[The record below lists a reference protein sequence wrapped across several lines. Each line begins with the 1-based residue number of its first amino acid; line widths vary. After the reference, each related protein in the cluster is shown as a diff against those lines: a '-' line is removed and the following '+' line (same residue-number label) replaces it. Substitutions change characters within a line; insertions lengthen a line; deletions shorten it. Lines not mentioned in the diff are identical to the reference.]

1 MQIPSCLS
9 VSLTAAV
16 VLAVGAC
23 GADGPSLEELNAN
36 RAGQSSAAGSG
47 STSGGSSS
55 SEAGSSSVAGTGSPG
70 TAGSGTAQGGSGT
83 AGSGTSM
90 GGSETTAGTGSGGS
104 PTTGGTDA
112 GGTGTGGTGTAGSG
126 MGGSGG
132 GAMETGPYAP
142 RSGSFKMMV
151 YSRQGPNGYRH
162 TTSIATGKTML
173 TDIAKEQG
181 FELVFVE
188 SDADN
193 TKYITADSLKEFE
206 IIFFLNS
213 TSDIFNATQQKA
225 YEDWM
230 TQSNGAFAGVHSATD
245 TENGWS
251 FYAEVT
257 GQYYNGHTN
266 AGTTGQ
272 IQLESAML
280 SHPALKGVPN
290 PWQRQE
296 EWYKFDSWQQWST
309 KPGFKIL
316 GKKAADGQP
325 IMWIREYGNWR
336 SFYTA
341 IGHDAPV
348 FQDAT
353 VKKHVTGGIMWAVR
367 RDHLIK

>member
-36 RAGQSSAAGSG
+36 RAGQASAAGSG

-112 GGTGTGGTGTAGSG
+112 GGSGMGGTGTAGSG

-132 GAMETGPYAP
+132 GAVETPYSP

-151 YSRQGPNGYRH
+151 YSRQGPNGFRH
-162 TTSIATGKTML
+162 ASSIATGKTML

-193 TKYITADSLKEFE
+193 TKYITPEGLAPFE

-213 TSDIFNATQQKA
+213 TSDIFNATQQKT

-230 TQSNGAFAGVHSATD
+230 TQKNGAFAGVHSATD
-245 TENGWS
+245 TESGWS

-257 GQYYNGHTN
+257 GQYYNGHGS

-296 EWYKFDSWQQWST
+296 EWYKFDAWQQWSA

-353 VKKHVTGGIMWAVR
+353 VKKHLTGGIMWAVR